1 MRRLEVVDWLLVGT
15 LLPILLFGVVM
26 SIVHGL
32 RGEFVFPP
40 LLVSSAPNAQ
50 AYPIVRELYPSSSV
64 DAGSIAVGDI
74 VQRLNGIDLRGYTTA
89 GVALH
94 WTAAARAGARSLSVA
109 IERGG
114 TGSEVEVPLIPGAFF
129 PLVPWWA
136 PLSLVIT
143 LALTA
148 LLLLIRAA
156 RWRLARRAY
165 LDCMLMAFAYTPY
178 FSVPTMPWVAIMT
191 SVVGLPLI
199 GGLILWTVAE
209 LVPGAEQWSPRL
221 AALIWTLSL
230 LLSASF
236 AAMFWV
242 PDVGIGAV
250 LVRSGGFAATGL
262 LVAILVVLTR
272 TYRQSN
278 ALGRRQIKWIIYGFY
293 VGVLPAAAFY
303 AAYSLGIGRGWLG
316 VLASVATIGIA
327 ACPLG
332 LLVAIAFDNF
342 LDIDR
347 LFGAT
352 LAYSLLAICGLAV
365 VLGVLPSVAR
375 AASDALGLDPSSGQ
389 LILSL
394 GLAAVLVPLQRIVRP
409 RIDRALFPERVT
421 LQQGFEQLL
430 AELSGCRDMQELTRV
445 VGDRLDALLRPT
457 STVLYVGAGSAFT
470 PLTVRG
476 RPAPPVFAAQS
487 GLIATLRERTAPIA
501 AERWSRRGTALGPF
515 ERAAIETL
523 DVAVLV
529 PIRRGAD
536 LVAFS
541 CLGPKRSG
549 DIYTPTD
556 LTLLG
561 AVASKVSDR
570 LLALDATAVAAEAR
584 AMQDALRRF
593 VPGAVAAR
601 IVAGR
606 DLAPGEREVTVL
618 FVDIRGY
625 TGFSEPRDAEEI
637 FRTVNRYTETISNLV
652 QAHNGVVVE
661 FHGDG
666 MLAVFGAPEPLPA
679 KEGAAVQAARDI
691 VATTAEL
698 PAPSEDGHLAVGVGI
713 ATGSGFV
720 GNIQAAD
727 RAIWTVIGNT
737 VNLAARLQSLTRELD
752 AAVAIDDATFRR
764 ASAYCTDFVHYGDI
778 AIRGRTVTETV
789 HALPLRVSTGRAAT
803 GSRTA
808 ESGGRTAVCD

>member
-1 MRRLEVVDWLLVGT
+1 VRRLAVVDWFLIGI
-15 LLPILLFGVVM
+15 LLPILLFGIVM
-26 SIVHGL
+26 SIVHGVH
-32 RGEFVFPP
+32 GEFVFPP
-40 LLVSSAPNAQ
+40 FLVSSAPSAR
-50 AYPIVRELYPSSSV
+50 AYPIVREVYPSSSV

-74 VQRLNGIDLRGYTTA
+74 VQRLNGLDLRGYTTA
-89 GVALH
+89 GVALR
-94 WTAAARAGARSLSVA
+94 WTAAARAGARSLSVVT
-109 IERGG
+109 ERGG
-114 TGSEVEVPLIPGAFF
+114 ALSEVEVALIPGAFF

-136 PLSLVIT
+136 PLSLAIA
-143 LALTA
+143 LAVTA

-165 LDCMLMAFAYTPY
+165 LECMLMAFAYTPY
-178 FSVPTMPWVAIMT
+178 FSVPTMPRVAIMT
-191 SVVGLPLI
+191 TVGALPLV

-209 LVPGAEQWSPRL
+209 LVPGAEQWGPRL
-221 AALIWTLSL
+221 AALIWTLCL
-230 LLSASF
+230 LLAASF

-242 PDVGIGAV
+242 PDVRIGAV

-262 LVAILVVLTR
+262 LVTILAVLTR
-272 TYRQSN
+272 TYRRSN
-278 ALGRRQIKWIIYGFY
+278 ALGRRQIKWIIYGSY

-303 AAYSLGIGRGWLG
+303 AAYSLGIGREWLG
-316 VLASVATIGIA
+316 ILASVATIGIA

-352 LAYSLLAICGLAV
+352 LSYSLLAICGLAL

-375 AASDALGLDPSSGQ
+375 AASDALGLDPTSGQ
-389 LILSL
+389 LILSV
-394 GLAAVLVPLQRIVRP
+394 GLAAVLVPIQRVVRP
-409 RIDRALFPERVT
+409 RIDRALFPERIT
-421 LQQGFEQLL
+421 LQQGFDELL
-430 AELSGCRDMQELTRV
+430 AELSGCKDMQELTRV

-457 STVLYVGAGSAFT
+457 STVLYVGTGNAFT
-470 PLTVRG
+470 PLAVRG
-476 RPAPPVFAAQS
+476 RPAPPVFAVQS

-501 AERWSRRGTALGPF
+501 AERWSRHETALGPF

-556 LTLLG
+556 LALLG

-570 LLALDATAVAAEAR
+570 LLALDATAMASEAR
-584 AMQDALRRF
+584 AMQEALRRF
-593 VPGAVAAR
+593 VPGAVAEH

-625 TGFSEPRDAEEI
+625 TGFSEPRAAEEI
-637 FRTVNRYTETISNLV
+637 FRTVNRYTETVSNLV
-652 QAHNGVVVE
+652 QARGGVVVE

-666 MLAVFGAPEPLPA
+666 MLAIFGAPEPLPK
-679 KEGAAVQAARDI
+679 KESAAVQAARDI

-698 PAPSEDGHLAVGVGI
+698 PAPGADAPLSVGVGI
-713 ATGSGFV
+713 ATGTGFV

-737 VNLAARLQSLTRELD
+737 VNLAARLQSLTRDLD

-764 ASAYCTDFVHYGDI
+764 ASAYCTDFVRYSDFP
-778 AIRGRTVTETV
+778 IRGRALTETV
-789 HALPLRVSTGRAAT
+789 HALPLAARSIRAADDT
-803 GSRTA
+803 LADGD
-808 ESGGRTAVCD
+808 GRTAAPE